1 MKRATRALILF
12 ALAAATAF
20 AAERTDFPNRPL
32 RVVVGYA
39 PGGGVDDVARI
50 LSQPLGEAL
59 GQPVVID
66 NRPGANGLI
75 ASETIAKGTPDGYAL
90 LMVTSSHAINPFA
103 YSKLPYDTLRD
114 FQPVSEIASANLV
127 MVVPT
132 ESPARTV
139 PEFIAY
145 AKRRNNELHYA
156 SAGLGNITQLAA
168 ELFDSMTGIKM
179 EHVPYKGSGP
189 ALIDLLAG
197 RVDVYFVPLPSA
209 LAHMKSGRLRALA
222 VSGASRSAT
231 APDVPTMAEQGVPDF
246 VSGTWA
252 GIIAPAGTPKEIVDR
267 VSAEAKK
274 ALADPALQAKLVEQ
288 GIVPVGSTPEEFR
301 SFVAEEIARWSKVIT
316 DAGIKM
322 E

>member
-132 ESPARTV
+132 ESPAKTV

-179 EHVPYKGSGP
+179 GHIPYKGSSP
-189 ALIDLLAG
+189 ALVDLLAG

-209 LAHMKSGRLRALA
+209 LPHMKSGRLRALA

-231 APDVPTMAEQGVPDF
+231 APDVPTMAEQGV
-246 VSGTWA
+246 A
-252 GIIAPAGTPKEIVDR
+252 GYEAASWYGLLAPPGTPEPIVR
-267 VSAEAKK
+267 RLHEAVHK
-274 ALADPALQAKLVEQ
+274 ALAHP
-288 GIVPVGSTPEEFR
+288 G
-301 SFVAEEIARWSKVIT
+301 VAEKMAALGLDVIGRSPKEF
-316 DAGIKM
+316 DDKIRSDMDKWRRVFKEADIRV